1 MEGAR
6 LNHAFDRVIEALSA
20 KGKIRPQLTIHGL
33 RHSRGIE
40 LAHAGSSDAE
50 IMAQL
55 EHKSERAARIYRSQ
69 ANRRLT
75 ADSGQD
81 RIDEKIRLRAL
92 KNGGM
97 RTEVTL

>member
-1 MEGAR
+1 
-6 LNHAFDRVIEALSA
+6 
-20 KGKIRPQLTIHGL
+20 
-33 RHSRGIE
+33 
-40 LAHAGSSDAE
+40 
-50 IMAQL
+50 MAQL

-69 ANRRLT
+69 ASRRLT